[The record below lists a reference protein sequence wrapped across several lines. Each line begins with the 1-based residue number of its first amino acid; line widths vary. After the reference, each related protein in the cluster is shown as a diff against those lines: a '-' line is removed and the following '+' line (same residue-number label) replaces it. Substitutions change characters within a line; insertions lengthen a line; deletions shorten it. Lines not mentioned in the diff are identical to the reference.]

1 MKRVALFVV
10 ATLLVAALVHVAT
23 VWELPRFNMSKAMQ
37 KVAGETQANAFLH
50 PPLATDAARTV
61 VRPSPDLAYSI
72 CVLDLSA
79 SPVRVTVPLTAPYTS
94 VALYSSAT
102 DNYFVRND
110 RDAGGKA
117 LDVIVVAPG
126 GAKPVAAPTGVDI
139 VEAPTAK
146 GLVLVRRVVENAEAF
161 PTLDAVRKTAICA
174 PFQG

>member
-1 MKRVALFVV
+1 MKRVALFAV
-10 ATLLVAALVHVAT
+10 ATLLIAALIHVAT
-23 VWELPRFNMSKAMQ
+23 VWELPRVIMSKAME
-37 KVAGETQANAFLH
+37 KVAGDSQTNAFLH
-50 PPLATDAARTV
+50 PPLATDAARGV

-94 VALYSSAT
+94 VALYSAAT

-110 RDAGGKA
+110 RDAGDKA

-126 GAKPVAAPTGVDI
+126 GAKPAAAPAGVDI

-146 GLVLVRRVVENAEAF
+146 GLVLVRHVVENAEAF
-161 PTLDAVRKTAICA
+161 PPLDAIRKTAICA
-174 PFQG
+174 PFEG